1 MRRLLVFG
9 LTLTTILDQGRRCLH
24 ILQQHDGRQIPQWRD
39 LLLIPWLLSIV
50 CIVAFLSGCTI
61 PQVTAEDRLF
71 LNLSVD
77 FLGDYQLPKQQFAGA
92 PVGGLSAI
100 TYDRPRDR
108 FYALSDDRSTLAPAR
123 FYTLK
128 LTLDPATSR
137 PQTVE
142 IERVTTLQDATGNPY
157 APGTLDPEGIALTP
171 TNSVLIA
178 SEGVTHDQIPP
189 FIAEFDLSSGQFR
202 RSLRLPPQ
210 YLPATTAPD
219 AAKSTAT
226 KSSAAKFDAIQ
237 SNAIQPD
244 AAKSPVPRLL
254 PASDAPSPQGVQDNL
269 GFEGL
274 TLNPLSA
281 AGASLTGEVE
291 PFRLFAITESALIQD
306 IDPAT
311 ISQGAT
317 SRMLHYQLDSKRSLL
332 IAEHAYPIDLG
343 PLGSRTGVSE
353 LLAIDQ
359 GGHFLTL
366 ERSFAPTGF
375 SVKLYQ
381 ITPAGASDT
390 SGYLSLTKALPNT
403 QPVRKELL
411 LDLSTLGIP
420 LDNLEGMTLGPQL
433 PDGSHSLLL
442 VSDDNFRSEQVTQ
455 FLLFRLRGLK

>member
-1 MRRLLVFG
+1 MFG
-9 LTLTTILDQGRRCLH
+9 LTLTTIWRWGQCWGRAWQRY
-24 ILQQHDGRQIPQWRD
+24 GRTAWSRD
-39 LLLIPWLLSIV
+39 RRFTPWLLSVIWMSGL
-50 CIVAFLSGCTI
+50 LSGCAL
-61 PQVTAEDRLF
+61 PKVTAEDRLF
-71 LNLSVD
+71 LNVSLD
-77 FLGDYQLPKQQFAGA
+77 FLGEYQLPKQQFAGA

-100 TYDRPRDR
+100 AYDRPRDR

-128 LTLDPATSR
+128 LTLDRATSR
-137 PQTVE
+137 PQKVD
-142 IERVTTLQDATGNPY
+142 IERVTPLQDATGHPY
-157 APGTLDPEGIALTP
+157 APGTLDPEGIALTSA
-171 TNSVLIA
+171 NSVFIA
-178 SEGVTHDQIPP
+178 SEGVTRDRIPP
-189 FIAEFDLSSGQFR
+189 FIAEFDLSSGKFR

-210 YLPATTAPD
+210 YLPAAIAPN
-219 AAKSTAT
+219 AAKSDTA
-226 KSSAAKFDAIQ
+226 KPGADQ
-237 SNAIQPD
+237 
-244 AAKSPVPRLL
+244 SPVPNLM
-254 PASDAPSPQGVQDNL
+254 PANDAPPTQGVQDNL

-274 TLNPLSA
+274 TLNPLSS
-281 AGASLTGEVE
+281 AGASPTGDVE

-306 IDPAT
+306 IDPTA
-311 ISQGAT
+311 IDQSAT
-317 SRMLHYQLDSKRSLL
+317 SRMLHYQLDGKRSLL

-390 SGYLSLTKALPNT
+390 SGYLSLTKTLPNT
-403 QPVRKELL
+403 QPIRKQLL
-411 LDLSTLGIP
+411 LDLNTLGIR
-420 LDNLEGMTLGPQL
+420 LDNLEGMALGPQL

-442 VSDDNFRSEQVTQ
+442 VSDDNFRPEQVTQ